1 MSKSLRALSVLLFL
15 VASFAFASTP
25 DNGAYLGDGMGPQ
38 PQCTPWYCGQ

>member
-15 VASFAFASTP
+15 AASFAFANT
-25 DNGAYLGDGMGPQ
+25 DNGGYLGDGTGPQ